1 MICLPL
7 AAIDAYNSAADA
19 VNALVDIMNEDI
31 DAYADYVDVMSQVVD
46 DLNEAADA
54 LENDDLSQ
62 DVLDQLVTQC
72 QTIEELAIE
81 ARAEIEG

>member
-1 MICLPL
+1 
-7 AAIDAYNSAADA
+7 
-19 VNALVDIMNEDI
+19 MNEDI

>member
-1 MICLPL
+1 
-7 AAIDAYNSAADA
+7 
-19 VNALVDIMNEDI
+19 MNEDI

-46 DLNEAADA
+46 DLNEAAGA